1 MYSSQNQMAYPRSHT
16 PGLQPQQGEI
26 ERDTEQSRRKSVA
39 RVKAVVFALRLP
51 LGRRTSARVKVDV
64 RVGTADGRAGRDG
77 DAGLARHRRLRPHL
91 GFGKLALAS
100 ACVFAARGN
109 RGFGRTDDTVEDEVV
124 NAAAAAADGCF
135 LSASSS
141 AAGRFRRFQ
150 PASSNSDKATQTKIN

>member
-91 GFGKLALAS
+91 GFGKLALDS

-109 RGFGRTDDTVEDEVV
+109 RGFGRTVV